1 GTTALYLFLIMHP
14 SIISNSPSPKTFEEV
29 QFFNRNNYHRGIDW
43 YMDFFPTPSN
53 VTTDFLFEKSANY
66 FHSEEAP
73 KRAASLI
80 PKAKIITILIDPSD
94 RAYSWYQ
101 V

>member
-1 GTTALYLFLIMHP
+1 
-14 SIISNSPSPKTFEEV
+14 
-29 QFFNRNNYHRGIDW
+29 
-43 YMDFFPTPSN
+43 MDFFPTPPN
-53 VTTDFLFEKSANY
+53 VTSDFLFEKSANY

-101 V
+101 VGTSGDSLNIDNGDSSKSQKCRNQLCSIRG